1 MNLKSNRSYYAVAG
15 ISTALVIIAVLT
27 LSSNSTPKT
36 TAESVYK
43 EPEIITEVNRKV
55 IEDND
60 EAKQTISATIIS
72 KTPDGKHFSAVNNY
86 DDKDIVVLDKTE
98 ETTWK
103 NGDKVYITFAGD
115 KVDSV
120 EVVKRAP

>member
-1 MNLKSNRSYYAVAG
+1 MKLNSNRSYYAVAG
-15 ISTALVIIAVLT
+15 ISTAIVIIAVLT

-43 EPEIITEVNRKV
+43 EPEIITENDRKV

-72 KTPDGKHFSAVNNY
+72 KTHDGQQLSAVNNY
-86 DDKDIVVLDKTE
+86 DEKDIVLIDNSD
-98 ETTWK
+98 TWK
-103 NGDKVYITFAGD
+103 QGDKVYITFADD
-115 KVDSV
+115 KVDNV
-120 EVVKRAP
+120 KLIKRAP

>member
-1 MNLKSNRSYYAVAG
+1 MKLNSNRSYYAVAG
-15 ISTALVIIAVLT
+15 ISTAIVIIAVLT

-43 EPEIITEVNRKV
+43 EPEIITENDRKV

-72 KTPDGKHFSAVNNY
+72 KTHDGQQLSAVNNY
-86 DDKDIVVLDKTE
+86 DEKDIVLIDNNND
-98 ETTWK
+98 TWK
-103 NGDKVYITFAGD
+103 QGDKVYITFADD
-115 KVDSV
+115 KVDNV
-120 EVVKRAP
+120 KLIKRAP

>member
-1 MNLKSNRSYYAVAG
+1 MKLKSNRSYYAVAG
-15 ISTALVIIAVLT
+15 ISTAIVIIAVLT

-43 EPEIITEVNRKV
+43 EPEIITENNRKV

-72 KTPDGKHFSAVNNY
+72 KTQDGQHFSAVNNY
-86 DDKDIVVLDKTE
+86 DEKDIVLIDKTE
-98 ETTWK
+98 AFQQ
-103 NGDKVYITFAGD
+103 GDKVYITFKEE
-115 KVDSV
+115 KVDNI
-120 EVVKRAP
+120 KLITRAP

>member
-1 MNLKSNRSYYAVAG
+1 MKLTSNRSYYAVAG
-15 ISTALVIIAVLT
+15 ISTAIVIIAVLT

-43 EPEIITEVNRKV
+43 EPEIITENHRKV

-72 KTPDGKHFSAVNNY
+72 KTPDGQQLTAVNNY
-86 DDKDIVVLDKTE
+86 DDKDIVLIDNSG
-98 ETTWK
+98 TWK
-103 NGDKVYITFAGD
+103 QGDKVYITFADD
-115 KVDSV
+115 KVDNV
-120 EVVKRAP
+120 KLIKRAP

>member
-43 EPEIITEVNRKV
+43 EPEIITEANRKV

-72 KTPDGKHFSAVNNY
+72 KTPDGKHLSAVNNY